1 MTVQTAKLFAK
12 EFASLGVYNKN
23 PTPQKKK
30 EVLLYH
36 QQYLQVSIPHLLG
49 YYELP
54 RFALVKDL
62 DKPNSTE
69 ASKNKITTNANKDKV
84 QGNLPILG

>member
-1 MTVQTAKLFAK
+1 MGQNISLLNQEGITKKRRAEGSQAVQVTVQTAKLFAK

-36 QQYLQVSIPHLLG
+36 QQYLQVFIPHLLG

-54 RFALVKDL
+54 RYIA
-62 DKPNSTE
+62 T
-69 ASKNKITTNANKDKV
+69 
-84 QGNLPILG
+84 